1 MALTRVRS
9 SGLFTDFVN
18 GPTVVDHWYLN
29 ADHTTDG
36 TSDLTAWTQVTTAFT
51 QTAKL
56 SGMSH
61 SSGIFTF
68 PQTGLYK
75 VSLVFCCR
83 SDSSDHMTGVISVTT
98 DNSTYNSVVNVIHGD
113 SDTRNGGAFSFG
125 FINVTDTSNVK
136 VKFVAESMNS
146 GSYVLGSASEIRTS
160 VMFERIADAQ

>member
-1 MALTRVRS
+1 MNLADTYAFTGTV
-9 SGLFTDFVN
+9 SGASPIN
-18 GPTVVDHWYLN
+18 VVDHWYLN

-36 TSDLTAWTQVTTAFT
+36 DSDITAWSQVTTTFT
-51 QTAKL
+51 QTGKI

-75 VSLVFCCR
+75 VSFAFFCR
-83 SDSSDHMTGVISVTT
+83 SDSSDHMTGVIYVTT
-98 DNSTYNSVVNVIHGD
+98 NNSTYNGIVQVSHGD
-113 SDTRNGGAFSFG
+113 SDTRNGGAYSFG

-136 VKFVAESMNS
+136 VKFRSESMDS
-146 GSYVLGSASEIRTS
+146 GSWVSGSASAIRTS